1 MSNAEASKLYENI
14 IEEVVNESRQDFED
28 SGIDEAT
35 LQDLRK
41 IWCEKLTQARVARFS
56 WDDEIEKKNL
66 YSQHDLPDLNNNNLL
81 NNNLLSDNHLNLNMS
96 NMNNM
101 PINYQNNLELKLEFG
116 NGLELPNMHQQSHQ
130 QSHQLQNQNQN
141 RQNLQNHQNLQ
152 QQQFSYPQ
160 ADNGIGIELPNDDD
174 SKYSSQ
180 GLMLPR
186 INQTDGTFTFTLDTS
201 NGADFISKLK
211 QKQKKDELQKKKV
224 INQYDGTL
232 EDDDEDDDDI
242 FNDSDD
248 INSDLDEGLES
259 EKSDEE
265 DGDQEGQIM
274 LCLYDKVQRVKNKW
288 KSNLKEGIANIDGR
302 DYVFQ
307 KATGESEW

>member
-14 IEEVVNESRQDFED
+14 IEEVINESRQDFED
-28 SGIDEAT
+28 GGIDEST
-35 LQDLRK
+35 LQELRK
-41 IWCEKLTQARVARFS
+41 IWCEKLTQAHVAKFS
-56 WDDEIEKKNL
+56 WDDELEKKDVYQDN
-66 YSQHDLPDLNNNNLL
+66 LPDLNNNNLL
-81 NNNLLSDNHLNLNMS
+81 GGANHHLNM
-96 NMNNM
+96 NMNMHMHMNNI
-101 PINYQNNLELKLEFG
+101 PLNNQNNLEIKPNFNT
-116 NGLELPNMHQQSHQ
+116 NGLELPNV
-130 QSHQLQNQNQN
+130 NQNQ
-141 RQNLQNHQNLQ
+141 
-152 QQQFSYPQ
+152 FSYSQ
-160 ADNGIGIELPNDDD
+160 QGNIDNGIGIEIPNLKDDD
-174 SKYSSQ
+174 NSNST

-186 INQTDGTFTFTLDTS
+186 INQADGTFSFTLETS
-201 NGADFISKLK
+201 NGAGFMDKLK
-211 QKQKKDELQKKKV
+211 SKNKTKIDQA
-224 INQYDGTL
+224 DGAL
-232 EDDDEDDDDI
+232 DDDDDDDDI

-259 EKSDEE
+259 EKSDED